1 MNENNNNKEENVFG
15 DLVKME
21 DEVINEALDLVEEA
35 LSLVDS
41 RQYNEGIHYLRQA
54 LGLYR
59 QIGRTN
65 EINAIRHKISEI
77 YILKEQQI
85 EENEIDIALED
96 SEVKD
101 IEKLKVQKEFAEI
114 LARSPEELIEE
125 AEKIMDIREFDTA
138 LEFYDVA
145 IKKYRE
151 INNESEIERVY
162 DLIDQCYDAKAKFL
176 IRPEIEVSK
185 EVIGPEKEVP
195 KEVIGPEKE
204 VSKEVIRPEKEVSK
218 EVIRPEKEVSKEAIK
233 IEAIKGTQEPLSAVI
248 EKKDKLKLYEEM
260 KEKETKISNQAYEI
274 LEKAS
279 ELMKILDFDKASEL
293 YNKAL
298 ELFKEINWRH
308 EIQKIQETL
317 EEIKKEKEILL
328 KKLEVKKKEKKEI
341 ELKTENAIHI
351 DEKAKQINIQ
361 KERERF
367 KRLTELEKKKQE
379 EEQFHRH
386 ISELVDEAEI
396 LNLNY
401 EQDKKKAIKE
411 KKLLEL
417 ESPFNKI
424 IEIYE
429 KIRSMLL
436 ERKWTDQTRIY
447 SDQIKL
453 YYEKLEKDKKLREV
467 EAKKRERDKAYLESL
482 KITKEDVVEGEKLK
496 VTDEKIRKEVDDEI
510 LKKQISELVDTAE
523 KMSREYDIEIKKAIK
538 KGQLDIDSV
547 YPDIIAIYENVRD
560 RLLERDW
567 TNQAKIY
574 IRQIQ
579 IYQDKLEKDKK
590 LREIEDQKIQK
601 QKEYEEHL
609 KVKKREAALIA
620 NLYKSKLDKEKFEKE
635 YDLEVAQKK
644 VSNMVDEAIKIAR
657 EYEFAIR
664 RGLQSED
671 QSTYLRVIE
680 IFKKARKMVLE
691 HGLKDQ
697 AEIYTKQ
704 IQLYQNK
711 LKSIKNR

>member
-1 MNENNNNKEENVFG
+1 MNENNNKKEENVLE
-15 DLVKME
+15 DLIKME

-65 EINAIRHKISEI
+65 EISAIRHKISEI

-85 EENEIDIALED
+85 EENEIDIALEV

-101 IEKLKVQKEFAEI
+101 IEKLQIQKEFAEI
-114 LARSPEELIEE
+114 LTRSPEELIEE
-125 AEKIMDIREFDTA
+125 AEKIIDIREFDKA
-138 LEFYDVA
+138 LELYDVA

-151 INNESEIERVY
+151 MNNKSEIERVY

-176 IRPEIEVSK
+176 IRPE
-185 EVIGPEKEVP
+185 
-195 KEVIGPEKE
+195 
-204 VSKEVIRPEKEVSK
+204 
-218 EVIRPEKEVSKEAIK
+218 KEVSKEAIK
-233 IEAIKGTQEPLSAVI
+233 TEAIKGTQEPLSAVI

-293 YNKAL
+293 YNEAL

-317 EEIKKEKEILL
+317 AELKKEKENLL
-328 KKLEVKKKEKKEI
+328 KKLELKKREKKEI
-341 ELKTENAIHI
+341 ELKAAKAIQI
-351 DEKAKQINIQ
+351 DEKAKKIKAQ

-367 KRLTELEKKKQE
+367 ERLSELEKKKKE
-379 EEQFHRH
+379 EEEFHKQ
-386 ISELVDEAEI
+386 ITELVDEAEG
-396 LNLNY
+396 LNLIY
-401 EQDKKKAIKE
+401 EQEKKKAIKE
-411 KKLLEL
+411 KTLLEL

-436 ERKWTDQTRIY
+436 ERKWTEQTRIY

-467 EAKKRERDKAYLESL
+467 EARKRERDMEYIESL
-482 KITKEDVVEGEKLK
+482 KIEKEDEIKGEKLK
-496 VTDEKIRKEVDDEI
+496 ATEEKIRKEVDDEI
-510 LKKQISELVDTAE
+510 LKKQISDLVDKAE
-523 KMSREYDIEIKKAIK
+523 KMAREYDIEIKKAVK
-538 KGQLDIDSV
+538 KGQLGIESR
-547 YPDIIAIYENVRD
+547 YPAIIAIYENVRD
-560 RLLERDW
+560 RLLERGW
-567 TNQAKIY
+567 NNQAEIY
-574 IRQIQ
+574 IRQIK

-590 LREIEDQKIQK
+590 LREIEDQKVQK

-620 NLYKSKLDKEKFEKE
+620 NLYKSKLDKEK
-635 YDLEVAQKK
+635 
-644 VSNMVDEAIKIAR
+644 
-657 EYEFAIR
+657 
-664 RGLQSED
+664 
-671 QSTYLRVIE
+671 
-680 IFKKARKMVLE
+680 
-691 HGLKDQ
+691 
-697 AEIYTKQ
+697 
-704 IQLYQNK
+704 
-711 LKSIKNR
+711 

>member
-41 RQYNEGIHYLRQA
+41 RQYNGGIHCLRQA

-101 IEKLKVQKEFAEI
+101 IEKLQVQKEFAEI
-114 LARSPEELIEE
+114 LARSPEELIKE
-125 AEKIMDIREFDTA
+125 AEKIMDIREFDKA

-151 INNESEIERVY
+151 MNNESEIERVY

-176 IRPEIEVSK
+176 IRPEKEVSK
-185 EVIGPEKEVP
+185 EVIGPEKEV
-195 KEVIGPEKE
+195 
-204 VSKEVIRPEKEVSK
+204 
-218 EVIRPEKEVSKEAIK
+218 SKEAIK
-233 IEAIKGTQEPLSAVI
+233 TEAIKGTEEPLSTVI

-293 YNKAL
+293 YNEAL

-317 EEIKKEKEILL
+317 AEIKKEKEILL

-341 ELKTENAIHI
+341 ELKTEKAIQI

-367 KRLTELEKKKQE
+367 KRLTELKKKKQE
-379 EEQFHRH
+379 EEEFHKH
-386 ISELVDEAEI
+386 ISELVDEAES

-467 EAKKRERDKAYLESL
+467 EAKKRERDKVYLDSL
-482 KITKEDVVEGEKLK
+482 KIKKEEVFKGEKLK
-496 VTDEKIRKEVDDEI
+496 VTEEKIRKEVDDEI

-538 KGQLDIDSV
+538 KGQLDIESV

-560 RLLERDW
+560 RLLERGW

-579 IYQDKLEKDKK
+579 IYQERLEKDKK

-620 NLYKSKLDKEKFEKE
+620 NLYKSKLDKEEFEKE
-635 YDLEVAQKK
+635 YDLEVTQKK

-680 IFKKARKMVLE
+680 IFKKVRKMVLE

-711 LKSIKNR
+711 LKSIKKR

>member
-1 MNENNNNKEENVFG
+1 MNENNNKKEENVFK

-21 DEVINEALDLVEEA
+21 DEIINEALDLVEEA
-35 LSLVDS
+35 LLMVDS
-41 RQYNEGIHYLRQA
+41 RQYNEAIHYLRQA

-85 EENEIDIALED
+85 EENALED
-96 SEVKD
+96 SEVQD
-101 IEKLKVQKEFAEI
+101 LEKVQAQKEFAEI
-114 LARSPEELIEE
+114 LTRSPEDLIEG
-125 AEKIMDIREFDTA
+125 AEKQMHIEEFDKA
-138 LEFYDVA
+138 LELYDVA

-151 INNESEIERVY
+151 MKNESEIERVY

-176 IRPEIEVSK
+176 IRPE
-185 EVIGPEKEVP
+185 
-195 KEVIGPEKE
+195 
-204 VSKEVIRPEKEVSK
+204 
-218 EVIRPEKEVSKEAIK
+218 KEVSKEAIK
-233 IEAIKGTQEPLSAVI
+233 TEAIEGQQEPSSPEI
-248 EKKDKLKLYEEM
+248 ERKEKLKLYEEM

-293 YNKAL
+293 YNEAL
-298 ELFKEINWRH
+298 DLFKEINWGH

-317 EEIKKEKEILL
+317 AELKTEKENLL

-341 ELKTENAIHI
+341 ELKTEKATQI
-351 DEKAKQINIQ
+351 DEKAKQIKVQ
-361 KERERF
+361 EEMERF
-367 KRLTELEKKKQE
+367 KRLSELEKKKQE
-379 EEQFHRH
+379 EEEFHKQ
-386 ISELVDEAEI
+386 ISELVDEAES

-411 KKLLEL
+411 RKFLEL

-453 YYEKLEKDKKLREV
+453 YYEKLEKDKKLRE
-467 EAKKRERDKAYLESL
+467 
-482 KITKEDVVEGEKLK
+482 
-496 VTDEKIRKEVDDEI
+496 
-510 LKKQISELVDTAE
+510 
-523 KMSREYDIEIKKAIK
+523 
-538 KGQLDIDSV
+538 
-547 YPDIIAIYENVRD
+547 
-560 RLLERDW
+560 
-567 TNQAKIY
+567 
-574 IRQIQ
+574 
-579 IYQDKLEKDKK
+579 
-590 LREIEDQKIQK
+590 IEDQKIQK

-609 KVKKREAALIA
+609 KVKKREADLIA
-620 NLYKSKLDKEKFEKE
+620 NLYKSKLVKEKFEKE

-680 IFKKARKMVLE
+680 IFKKVRTMVLE

-697 AEIYTKQ
+697 AEIYKKQ

-711 LKSIKNR
+711 LKSMQS